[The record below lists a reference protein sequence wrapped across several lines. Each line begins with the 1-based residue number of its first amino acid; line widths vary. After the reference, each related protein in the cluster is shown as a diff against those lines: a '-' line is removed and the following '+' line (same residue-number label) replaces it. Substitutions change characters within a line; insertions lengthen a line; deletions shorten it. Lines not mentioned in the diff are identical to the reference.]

1 MTALCRLVLL
11 FSGQRQTLWIQSLVF
26 IWSFLAVSC
35 SVSGCW
41 GLGGVLLA
49 PPRQFVV
56 IQTACSDCKAG
67 VELCNKLV
75 FSRRFAG
82 VAM

>member
-1 MTALCRLVLL
+1 MHNDCPLQAGTAVFWSASNFMDPKFGLH
-11 FSGQRQTLWIQSLVF
+11 LVF
-26 IWSFLAVSC
+26 F
-35 SVSGCW
+35 GCVMFCLR
-41 GLGGVLLA
+41 LGGVLLA